1 MNKVRRYLSLF
12 IFFVLNILVDYNVK
26 KYVQLLEKCF
36 DINIIMETKLYAI
49 IYIVNM
55 IISILIASSI
65 YFITKDEQ
73 NKKIGFKLKKGD
85 STFGSAEW
93 MNNDEIKKVLTTEDI
108 PGIIL
113 GKKDNK
119 IVKLPFNSYFNKN
132 IAVFGASG
140 SMKTRGFLM
149 TNVLEM
155 AKTKSSMIFT
165 DPKGEIYRETSK
177 FLKDNGYI
185 IKVFNLKDLEHS
197 DRWNPLRRK

>member
-36 DINIIMETKLYAI
+36 DINIIMGKKLYAI
-49 IYIVNM
+49 IYIINM
-55 IISILIASSI
+55 IISILIAISI

-73 NKKIGFKLKKGD
+73 NKKLGFKLKKGD

-113 GKKDNK
+113 GKKDNNK
-119 IVKLPFNSYFNKN
+119 VVKLPFNSYFNKN
-132 IAVFGASG
+132 ILVIG
-140 SMKTRGFLM
+140 SSRKHEVNKLH
-149 TNVLEM
+149 
-155 AKTKSSMIFT
+155 SS
-165 DPKGEIYRETSK
+165 
-177 FLKDNGYI
+177 
-185 IKVFNLKDLEHS
+185 
-197 DRWNPLRRK
+197 